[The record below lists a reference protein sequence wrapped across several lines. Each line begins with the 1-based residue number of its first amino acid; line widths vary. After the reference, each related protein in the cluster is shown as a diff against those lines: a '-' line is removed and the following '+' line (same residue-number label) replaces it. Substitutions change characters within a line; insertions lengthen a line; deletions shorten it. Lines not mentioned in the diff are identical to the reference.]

1 MFNTNTVSTLEYM
14 SPETL
19 SNSVYL
25 KQSDVYSFGILAF
38 EFLSESDFT
47 KLSEFQHIDAITNKK
62 YRPSLEGIA
71 APEEVRRLVEAAW
84 NDDWRARPSMAQ
96 ICQVLIRLKAKLTDP
111 NGSFVK
117 KNGKK

>member
-25 KQSDVYSFGILAF
+25 KQSDVYSFAILAF

-47 KLSEFQHIDAITNKK
+47 NMSQFQHIDAITNKK
-62 YRPSLEGIA
+62 YRPSMEGIV
-71 APEEVRRLVEAAW
+71 APDELMGLVEAAW
-84 NDDWRARPSMAQ
+84 DDDWRVRPSMAV
-96 ICQVLIRLKAKLTDP
+96 ICQILLRIKTRLGET
-111 NGSFVK
+111 NGSHAI
-117 KNGKK
+117 KNETN